1 MITADRRKPIRN
13 FVAALLSPRSLRPQC
28 CLYQPLD
35 LVPVLLQDRA
45 KRLNKIVRIAQ
56 ECLLI
61 LSLLTVEKP
70 LCRKLKEL
78 RSGR

>member
-1 MITADRRKPIRN
+1 
-13 FVAALLSPRSLRPQC
+13 
-28 CLYQPLD
+28 
-35 LVPVLLQDRA
+35 
-45 KRLNKIVRIAQ
+45 LNKIVRIAQ